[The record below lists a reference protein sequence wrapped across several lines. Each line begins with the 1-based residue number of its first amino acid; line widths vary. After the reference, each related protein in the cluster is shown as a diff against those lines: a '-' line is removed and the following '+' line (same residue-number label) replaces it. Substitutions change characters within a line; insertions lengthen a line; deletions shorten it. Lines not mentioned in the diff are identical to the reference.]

1 MEGSCTV
8 PVAARLKVALVCCVA
23 LLCGAC
29 GGAGGSATDAGTG
42 GGSGGGGASPPP
54 ISNQNPRR
62 HDGFEGATVKSGFD
76 LDIDVT
82 FGGRAFHD
90 PDGDTLTYR
99 VWFLGSAD
107 PSSFNGMRVSGTH
120 LVGVA
125 DNRNIYDIVV
135 RVEDGRGGLADFRF
149 WLTVNENR
157 PPVLVR
163 PNEDQ
168 VLALGATVDVDA
180 AGGGAV
186 FTDPDGDPLT
196 YRIEFLPRTLGLR
209 SEGSRISGT
218 LDDYGAAFVRVFAD
232 DGFDGIATDE
242 FAIAAPA
249 VESRRPALPAIAY
262 VYADEDLPLP
272 FVARQSRQH
281 FATLWDTT
289 PSYNPTTNAGAAL
302 GRVLFYDRRL
312 SIHNLGSC
320 GTCHQQAHGF
330 ASPEPFSAGPQGE
343 LTRRNVMGLTDVRY
357 NFDGMYFT
365 DQRVFSL
372 ERLVPI
378 PIEDRTE
385 LGNSMKLLVP
395 KLQAVDFYPPL
406 FEAAFGTPE
415 VTEERIAHALAQF
428 LRSLIAFNSKFDRAY
443 HPMDEAGVPVPE
455 EVLTSL
461 ELRGAEI
468 FNGRGNCFRCH
479 AQGAQTMDSP
489 GDNGLD
495 PAPANPSAPLV
506 VFRTASLRNVAAT
519 APYMRDGRFATLRDV
534 IEHYSS
540 GVIDKPTIDPRMR
553 GLFMGNPVNLNLSE
567 QDKDALEAFL
577 NTLTDESFLTD
588 PRFSDPFARN

>member
-1 MEGSCTV
+1 MEGSGS
-8 PVAARLKVALVCCVA
+8 VAARFKLACLCVVAF
-23 LLCGAC
+23 LCGAC
-29 GGAGGSATDAGTG
+29 SGGGGSGAGVDPGG
-42 GGSGGGGASPPP
+42 GGSGGPGPQSPA
-54 ISNQNPRR
+54 NQFPKR
-62 HDGFEGATVKSGFD
+62 HDGFDGVTAKSGFPID
-76 LDIDVT
+76 VDVT

-90 PDGDTLTYR
+90 PDGDPLTYR
-99 VWFLGSAD
+99 VWFLGAAD
-107 PSSFNGMRVSGTH
+107 PSSFHGMRVSGTH
-120 LVGVA
+120 LVGVP
-125 DNRNIYDIVV
+125 DSGSLYEIVV
-135 RVEDGRGGLADFRF
+135 RVDDGRGGLADFRF
-149 WLTVNENR
+149 WLTVNANR
-157 PPVLVR
+157 PPVLIR
-163 PNEDQ
+163 PNEDH
-168 VLALGATVDVDA
+168 VLSLGATVDLDA

-196 YRIEFLPRTLGLR
+196 YRIEFLPRALGLR

-218 LDDYGAAFVRVFAD
+218 LNEYGAAFVRISAD
-232 DGFDGIATDE
+232 DGFDGIAVDE

-249 VESRRPALPAIAY
+249 VETRRPKLPTIPY
-262 VYADEDLPLP
+262 VYADEELPLP

-320 GTCHQQAHGF
+320 GTCHRQEHGF
-330 ASPEPFSAGPQGE
+330 SSPDRFTAGPQGE

-357 NFDGMYFT
+357 NFDFMYFT

-415 VTEERIAHALAQF
+415 VTEERIAYALAQF
-428 LRSLIAFNSKFDRAY
+428 LRSLIAFDSKFDRAY
-443 HPMDEAGVPVPE
+443 HPMESTGVPAPA

-468 FNGRGNCFRCH
+468 FHGRGNCFRCH
-479 AQGAQTMDSP
+479 AQGAQTMDFP

-495 PAPANPSAPLV
+495 PAPADPSAPLV

-534 IEHYSS
+534 VAHYSS
-540 GVIDKPTIDPRMR
+540 GVIDKPTVDPRMR
-553 GLFMGNPVNLNLSE
+553 GMFAGNPVNLNLSE

-577 NTLTDESFLTD
+577 HTLTDESFLAD
-588 PRFSDPFARN
+588 PRFSDPFAGK